1 MNVQKIVTEQYGTNS
16 YLIDDKYVVDPG
28 LGIGK
33 YVKSKVDIIL
43 THAHFDHILG
53 IKELNYD
60 KIYLHPK
67 DFEMIKESNKNL
79 SNMIGEPFEIKEN
92 IFDISESFDVLNTPG
107 HTDGSVI
114 IFFKNHIFTGDT
126 LFADTIGRTDLP
138 GGSLEKME
146 NSLKRLKNKLKDY
159 NPDVIIHPGH
169 MNETTI
175 ERILEENPYLF

>member
-1 MNVQKIVTEQYGTNS
+1 MKIQKIVTEQYGTNS
-16 YLIDDKYVVDPG
+16 YIIDNKYIVDPG

-33 YVKSKVDIIL
+33 YVNNKVDIIL

-67 DFEMIKESNKNL
+67 DFEMIKKSNKNL

-92 IFDISESFDVLNTPG
+92 LFDISEYFEVLSTPG

-114 IFFKNHIFTGDT
+114 IFFNNHIFTGDT
-126 LFADTIGRTDLP
+126 VFADTLGRTDLP
-138 GGSLEKME
+138 GGSQEKME
-146 NSLKRLKNKLKDY
+146 NSLIKIKKIFKNKDKQT
-159 NPDVIIHPGH
+159 IIHPGH
-169 MNETTI
+169 MSETTI
-175 ERILEENPYLF
+175 ERILKENPYLF

>member
-1 MNVQKIVTEQYGTNS
+1 MKVQKFVTEQYGTNS

-33 YVKSKVDIIL
+33 HVNSKVDIIL

-67 DFEMIKESNKNL
+67 DFEMIKAPNKNL
-79 SNMIGEPFEIKEN
+79 SNMIGEPFEIKDN
-92 IFDISESFDVLNTPG
+92 LFDISKFFEVLNTPG

-126 LFADTIGRTDLP
+126 VFADSIGRTDLP
-138 GGSLEKME
+138 GGSQAKME
-146 NSLKRLKNKLKDY
+146 SSLKKLKRKLKY
-159 NPDVIIHPGH
+159 FNSDVIIHPGH